1 MGGFP
6 ARMRGEGAELG
17 RGGFGN
23 GGFLE
28 RGSPGVRGA
37 SPRGFAP
44 VVVVCLVPRMRG
56 EGAELGRGGFGNG
69 DFLER
74 GSPGVRGASPRGF
87 APVVVVCLVPRRLLF
102 LCMICTGG
110 TCTIY

>member
-1 MGGFP
+1 
-6 ARMRGEGAELG
+6 MRGEGAELG

-44 VVVVCLVPRMRG
+44 VVVVCLVPR
-56 EGAELGRGGFGNG
+56 
-69 DFLER
+69 
-74 GSPGVRGASPRGF
+74 
-87 APVVVVCLVPRRLLF
+87 RLLV
-102 LCMICTGG
+102 LVYDLYGG
-110 TCTIY
+110 HLYIY